1 MRKKISVSMIVILV
15 LLSLYVLS
23 LVYPFFWSFMATFKG
38 RLEHAENPLALPAAW
53 KLDNFIGAFN
63 KIKSDIVTASGIR
76 TVFIEE
82 MLLNSLLY
90 SIGGAFFNVLS
101 SCILAYATARFDFKF
116 SKVVYSVVIVTMIMP
131 IVGSLPSEIQVAK
144 NLGLYDN
151 MVGMWVMKMG
161 FVGLYYL
168 IFYEVFKRVP
178 RDFYE
183 AAYVDGA
190 SNLMVL
196 VRIML
201 PLVSATFGTV
211 MLIRFIDLWNDY
223 TITMSLM
230 PNIKTLAFGLFE
242 FSTSAQVSSM
252 PERLAGCFVLILP
265 VLTIFLIFNERIMGN
280 ISMGGIK
287 E

>member
-23 LVYPFFWSFMATFKG
+23 LVYPFFWSLMATFKG

-63 KIKSDIVTASGIR
+63 KIKSDIVTDNGIR

-151 MVGMWVMKMG
+151 MIGMWVMKMG

-196 VRIML
+196 VKIML

>member
-1 MRKKISVSMIVILV
+1 MIVILV

-23 LVYPFFWSFMATFKG
+23 LVYPFFWSLMATFKG

-63 KIKSDIVTASGIR
+63 KIKSDIVTDNGIR

-151 MVGMWVMKMG
+151 MIGMWVMKMG

-196 VRIML
+196 VKIML

-252 PERLAGCFVLILP
+252 PERLAGCFILILP
-265 VLTIFLIFNERIMGN
+265 VLTIFLLFNERIMGN

>member
-38 RLEHAENPLALPAAW
+38 RLEHAENPLALPADW
-53 KLDNFIGAFN
+53 KFDNYIVAFN
-63 KIKSDIVTASGIR
+63 KIKSDIVADNGIR

-116 SKVVYSVVIVTMIMP
+116 SKIVYPVVIVTMIMP
-131 IVGSLPSEIQVAK
+131 IVGNLPSEIQVAK

-151 MVGMWVMKMG
+151 IVGMWVMKMG

-196 VRIML
+196 VKIML

>member
-1 MRKKISVSMIVILV
+1 
-15 LLSLYVLS
+15 
-23 LVYPFFWSFMATFKG
+23 
-38 RLEHAENPLALPAAW
+38 
-53 KLDNFIGAFN
+53 
-63 KIKSDIVTASGIR
+63 
-76 TVFIEE
+76 
-82 MLLNSLLY
+82 
-90 SIGGAFFNVLS
+90 
-101 SCILAYATARFDFKF
+101 
-116 SKVVYSVVIVTMIMP
+116 MIMP

-151 MVGMWVMKMG
+151 MIGMWVMKMG
-161 FVGLYYL
+161 FVRLYYL

-196 VRIML
+196 VKIML

-211 MLIRFIDLWNDY
+211 MLIRFMDLWNDY

>member
-23 LVYPFFWSFMATFKG
+23 LVYPFFWSLMATFKG

-63 KIKSDIVTASGIR
+63 KIKSDIVTDNGIR

-151 MVGMWVMKMG
+151 MIGMWVMKMG

-196 VRIML
+196 VKIML

-252 PERLAGCFVLILP
+252 PERLAGCFVLMLP